1 MDCKEEKFEIIFESH
16 IYIIVYD
23 LWDEKHFILMLILTA
38 EIKEF
43 EKAQHKYKLFC

>member
-23 LWDEKHFILMLILTA
+23 LWDEKHFILMLISTA
-38 EIKEF
+38 EINIV
-43 EKAQHKYKLFC
+43 QIILIKLFP